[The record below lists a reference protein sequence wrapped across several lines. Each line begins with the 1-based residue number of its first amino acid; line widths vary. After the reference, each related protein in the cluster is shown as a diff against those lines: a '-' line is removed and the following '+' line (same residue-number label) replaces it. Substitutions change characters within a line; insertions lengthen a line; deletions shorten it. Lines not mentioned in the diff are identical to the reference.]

1 MGNIWPPSSTLP
13 SAKGSFWKQG
23 SYLWEVYAEGV
34 KICDKK
40 FYINK
45 VGLVTNQVNPYLKIN
60 SVKFYTGT
68 YNGVNENDRVYLSV
82 FSKKNTQ
89 YVWTEIIFEN
99 LSNNSYY
106 YEFQLNFYDD
116 AGIQKASIMQDGYVE
131 QNKAQLLYTFER
143 GWGSQEPGVW
153 VDDKYFLEIVFND
166 VRIAAASFE
175 CGEEDVKGETPLLST
190 AEQIFTN
197 TQISEKPNNNEAS
210 TSEKNLEELLLELE
224 NLIGLESV
232 KKSIRENISY
242 LNFVKL
248 RKEKGF
254 DDSNKITL
262 HSIFTGNPGTGKT
275 TIVKLLSKIYYKMGL
290 IKNNTVIEADRASL
304 VGEYI
309 GQTAPKTK
317 KIIEQ
322 AKGGILF
329 IDEAYSLARSGD
341 DSRDFGKEVIEI
353 LLKEMSEGTNDVA
366 IIVAG
371 YPKEMTTFIDSNP
384 GLKSRFTQSFYF
396 EDYLPEE
403 LLKIA
408 NFAATHNKINFTTDS
423 QNFLLEQFT
432 NLYRTRSKDFG
443 NARFV
448 YGIIENAKHEMA
460 LRLMSNPNVNELS
473 NEELSQITLSD
484 LQKVFDIEQKKKLT
498 LLINEKDLAEALNEL
513 NALIGI
519 ETVKK
524 NINDLVKLIR
534 FYNDT
539 GKDALNKISL
549 HAIFTGNA
557 GTGKTTVARIIAKI
571 YKALGIVEKGQL
583 IEVDREDLVAGY
595 IGQTAIKTSQ
605 KIDEAMGGVL
615 FIDEAYGL
623 TSDGNNFGSEAIQII
638 LKRMEDFRGKFG
650 IIAAGYTQNMKE
662 FIESNPGL
670 KSRFDKIFLFEGYTS
685 EQLWDIVELFL
696 GKEKLKVELGAAEY
710 LKKYLNDIYNHRDAF
725 FGNARF
731 ARKMVDDI
739 IFKQNLRVASIPVE
753 ERNQFDLNTILIE
766 DVAHLKY
773 SDDKPSKTSL
783 GFKFNDQ

>member
-1 MGNIWPPSSTLP
+1 M
-13 SAKGSFWKQG
+13 
-23 SYLWEVYAEGV
+23 
-34 KICDKK
+34 
-40 FYINK
+40 
-45 VGLVTNQVNPYLKIN
+45 
-60 SVKFYTGT
+60 
-68 YNGVNENDRVYLSV
+68 YLSV